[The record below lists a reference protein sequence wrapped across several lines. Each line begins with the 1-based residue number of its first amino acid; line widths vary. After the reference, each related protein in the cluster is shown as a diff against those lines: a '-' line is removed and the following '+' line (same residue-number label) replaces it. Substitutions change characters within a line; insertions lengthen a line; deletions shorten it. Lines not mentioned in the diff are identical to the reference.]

1 MSKFHTK
8 FLKQLKEVTSKKK
21 TNTLNHSILM
31 RIELN

>member
-8 FLKQLKEVTSKKK
+8 FLKQLKEVTSKK